1 MLGLVAH
8 RRAGVVPLVMIL
20 LLAGCAQQGTAN
32 ALASPPPTA
41 VVVTTVRP
49 QTVPI
54 RNDFVGTTTA
64 VQSVDIRARVKGTLE
79 RVFFKEGSTVR
90 AGQLLFAIQKAP
102 YLAAMQ
108 AAQASVLKAGAQLY
122 QAQASVPV
130 LQAVAVVAQNRARV
144 GQQLLSVDRLT
155 PLARVHAVPQSDL
168 DNATANLAA
177 AKADLAASEAN
188 LTTTRV
194 TQQGNIEGAKAA
206 VLSAAADLANARL
219 NLSYCTIT
227 SPVTGIIGFLK
238 WDVGNVVGDTD
249 SQVLD
254 TVSTVDPIAV
264 RFAAD
269 ENTYLA
275 IASRANIYAGHPLA
289 DQPISLLLSD
299 NRTFS
304 RSGALYAV
312 GRSLDTKTATITVE
326 ARFPNPGG
334 LLRPGQFGRVRLISE
349 ELPNAILIPQIAV
362 VQTQGASSAYVVQ
375 PDGSVAQRSLSLGP
389 IVGND
394 EVVLSGLHAGDRV
407 VVQGLQ
413 KIAPGQRVTTTAAQ

>member
-1 MLGLVAH
+1 MSLVA
-8 RRAGVVPLVMIL
+8 VS
-20 LLAGCAQQGTAN
+20 LLAGCAHNDAPSVQ
-32 ALASPPPTA
+32 ASRQPTA
-41 VVVTTVRP
+41 VVVVTVRP
-49 QTVPI
+49 QTLPI
-54 RNDFVGTTTA
+54 RTDFVGTTTA

-79 RVFFKEGSTVR
+79 KVYFKEGSLVR
-90 AGQLLFAIQKAP
+90 AGQPLFAIQKAP

-108 AAQASVLKAGAQLY
+108 AAQANVLKARAQLY
-122 QAQASVPV
+122 AAQASVPV

-144 GQQLLSVDRLT
+144 GQQQLSVDRLT
-155 PLARVHAVPQSDL
+155 PLASVHAVPQSDL

-177 AKADLAASEAN
+177 AKADLAASDAS

-194 TQQGNIEGAKAA
+194 TQKGNVEGAKAA
-206 VLSAAADLANARL
+206 VLSAQADLANAQL

-238 WDVGNVVGDTD
+238 WDVGNVVGDSD
-249 SQVLD
+249 SQILD

-275 IASRANIYAGHPLA
+275 IATRTTTYAGHPLGE
-289 DQPISLLLSD
+289 QPISLLLS
-299 NRTFS
+299 NNQTFPHT
-304 RSGALYAV
+304 GLLYAA
-312 GRSLDTKTATITVE
+312 GRSVDPKTATITVE

-334 LLRPGQFGRVRLISE
+334 VLRPGQFGRVRLVSE
-349 ELPNAILIPQIAV
+349 ELPNAIVIPQIAV

-375 PDGSVAQRSLSLGP
+375 PDGTVAQRSLSIGP
-389 IVGND
+389 IVGNN

-407 VVQGLQ
+407 VVQGVQ
-413 KIAPGQRVTTTAAQ
+413 KIAPGQRVTTTAAP